1 MSMFFPVQATCDRCG
16 TATSFRL
23 AASVNADRRP
33 DLRAAILDGTFQ
45 AETCPG
51 CDAALRL
58 PVHLSYLDLGRGQWV
73 LAEDPVALPAWR
85 DAEQHARQVFASTY
99 GEAASG
105 PAQELGAGLRPRLVF
120 GWTAFRELLQADALG
135 LDPVTLELLK
145 LLLLRTVPNPP
156 LADETE
162 LRLLGGTEATLELG
176 WVESQTER
184 FLSGL
189 SVGHEVLQSIEQD
202 PQPWAALRQ
211 ALSGGPFIDYRRL
224 FLA

>member
-1 MSMFFPVQATCDRCG
+1 MSMFFPVEATCERC
-16 TATSFRL
+16 AAKTSFRL

-33 DLRAAILDGTFQ
+33 DLRQAILDGTFQ

-51 CDAALRL
+51 CGAALRL

-85 DAEQHARQVFASTY
+85 EAEQHASQVFDGAYGKDASR
-99 GEAASG
+99 

-120 GWTAFRELLQADALG
+120 GWTAFRELLHADSLR

-156 LADETE
+156 IDEDTE
-162 LRLLGGTEATLELG
+162 LRLIGGTQTLFELG
-176 WVESQTER
+176 WIESRTEK

-189 SVGHEVLQSIEQD
+189 SISRDIYDSIELHAAS
-202 PQPWAALRQ
+202 WAKLHQMLDGA
-211 ALSGGPFIDYRRL
+211 PFLDYRRL
-224 FLA
+224 FMA